1 MKNIHGYPDHDKE
14 IVLKHIDRDK
24 EREKK
29 LLNKYFITHP
39 KLRHFSRFFITHFR
53 KADSDMILQTRQR
66 GQRE

>member
-29 LLNKYFITHP
+29 
-39 KLRHFSRFFITHFR
+39 
-53 KADSDMILQTRQR
+53 MIKINIS
-66 GQRE
+66 

>member
-29 LLNKYFITHP
+29 MIKYFITRTSKTQTFQQFLYSP
-39 KLRHFSRFFITHFR
+39 LQKSR
-53 KADSDMILQTRQR
+53 Q
-66 GQRE
+66 